1 MMRSLILSLIFLPL
15 ATMAQ
20 DLDDMVEQPE
30 IRRYTV
36 EIIIFRYSQDVSAG
50 SEVFLPDEPEPEE
63 LLPIEDLLPEA
74 DLPEEPS
81 EPEEALLEPEEEPEP
96 LPGSELV
103 LLDEEDYQLGD
114 AMVQLNR
121 LDAYEPLMHVGWTQA
136 VWPEEETE
144 AVSLFRLGM
153 PPEGLDGSLTLY
165 LSRFLHLVVDVQLRD
180 PDSIENPITSTDD
193 GFASFS
199 DEVIAPR
206 PIFYRIQEDRIV
218 KNNDL
223 RYYDHPRFGVLA
235 RVTRV
240 EDDEEENPAEG
251 ELLGYPSE

>member
-1 MMRSLILSLIFLPL
+1 
-15 ATMAQ
+15 
-20 DLDDMVEQPE
+20 
-30 IRRYTV
+30 
-36 EIIIFRYSQDVSAG
+36 
-50 SEVFLPDEPEPEE
+50 
-63 LLPIEDLLPEA
+63 
-74 DLPEEPS
+74 
-81 EPEEALLEPEEEPEP
+81 
-96 LPGSELV
+96 
-103 LLDEEDYQLGD
+103 
-114 AMVQLNR
+114 MVQLNR

-180 PDSIENPITSTDD
+180 PDSIENPITTTDD

-199 DEVIAPR
+199 DEIIAPQ